1 MRRSHHM
8 PFGPRALLNGIEFR
22 LWAPSAPKVR
32 LWTPQGE
39 FEMEQ
44 AEGGW
49 HRHILQDAAAGQRY
63 RFRVREDLL
72 VPDPASRFQPEDVEG
87 PSLVVDPE
95 AYAWA
100 DGNWK
105 GRAWE
110 GAVIYEAHVGSVT
123 PEGTFAAFAEK
134 LEQLRDVGFTAI
146 ELMPLA
152 DFPGKRNWGY
162 DGVLHFAPD
171 HAYGTPDDL
180 KALVD
185 RAHGLGLMM
194 ILDVVY
200 NHFGPSGNYLPAYA
214 GAFFTDS
221 HKTLWGA
228 GINYDGPGAETV
240 RDFFVHNALYW
251 LEEYHFDGLRFD
263 AVHAI
268 ADDSS
273 RHFIAELA
281 ERVRLASGQRQVH
294 LILENADNKARWLGR
309 ARGVPSLHTA
319 QWADDVHHAW
329 HRLLTGEEDGYYADY
344 ADPIAHL
351 GRCLAEGFAYQGE
364 MSAHEGKPRGE
375 PSAHLPPSAFVAFL
389 QNHDQIGNRALGERL
404 SHIAEPNKLALA
416 RAGLLLSPQIPLL
429 FMGEEWGA
437 SAPFQYFV
445 DFPDEDL
452 SKAVREGRRREFG
465 SFGRFKDEAEQAR
478 IPDPT
483 ASESFTTSSLDWSE
497 ASRAPHDQ
505 VLAETRQLLRI
516 RREKVVPLT
525 KGAFEGARWSR
536 LAPDVLEV
544 NWHFVGGSLRFI
556 ANFGSGSFA
565 CDVAQGE
572 HPIWPD
578 ENAHHAGAVALPP
591 WTGVMLARLP

>member
-1 MRRSHHM
+1 MRRSHKM
-8 PFGPRALLNGIEFR
+8 PFGPRTLRNGVEFR
-22 LWAPSAPKVR
+22 VWAPSAPKVR

-39 FEMEQ
+39 FDMEE

-49 HRHILQDAAAGQRY
+49 HRHILQGAAAGQRY
-63 RFRVREDLL
+63 RFRVGEDLL

-100 DGNWK
+100 DGEWK

-110 GAVIYEAHVGSVT
+110 EAVIYEAHMGSVT
-123 PEGTFAAFAEK
+123 PEGTFAAFSDK
-134 LEQLRDVGFTAI
+134 LELLRDLGFTAI

-162 DGVLHFAPD
+162 DGVLHYAPD

-214 GAFFTDS
+214 GAFFTDR
-221 HKTLWGA
+221 HQTLWGA

-281 ERVRLASGQRQVH
+281 ERIRSASGQRQVH
-294 LILENADNKARWLGR
+294 LILENADNGARWLGR
-309 ARGVPSLHTA
+309 AGEVPSLHTA

-329 HRLLTGEEDGYYADY
+329 HRLLTDEDDGYYADY
-344 ADPIAHL
+344 GDPIGHL

-364 MSAHEGKPRGE
+364 MSTHEGKPRGE
-375 PSAHLPPSAFVAFL
+375 PSTHLPPSAFVAFL
-389 QNHDQIGNRALGERL
+389 QNHDQIGNRAFGERL
-404 SHIAEPNKLALA
+404 SHLADPSKLALA
-416 RAGLLLSPQIPLL
+416 RACLLLSPQIPLL
-429 FMGEEWGA
+429 FMGEEWAA
-437 SAPFQYFV
+437 STPFQYFV
-445 DFPDEDL
+445 DFPDEEL

-465 SFGRFKDEAEQAR
+465 SFGRFKDEAAQER

-483 ASESFTTSSLDWSE
+483 ASDTLLVSSLDWSE
-497 ASRAPHDQ
+497 ASRPPHSE
-505 VLAETRQLLRI
+505 VLAQTHDLLRI
-516 RREKVVPLT
+516 RRETVVPLT
-525 KGAFEGARWSR
+525 KSTFRGARWSR
-536 LAPDVLEV
+536 PTPDVLEV
-544 NWHFVGGSLRFI
+544 TWRFAGGSLRFI
-556 ANFGSGSFA
+556 ANFGSESFTYG
-565 CDVAQGE
+565 VAQDE

-578 ENAHHAGAVALPP
+578 ENAHNPRSSRLMP
-591 WTGVMLARLP
+591 WTGVMLARLS